1 MNLLTVLTLL
11 VLVQVR
17 VIVDMMMEET
27 KSRLLARGVG
37 LEISESMFQLIGD
50 QGYDRSY
57 GARPLRRALVRL
69 VEDNLSEA
77 LLSGVY
83 EEGDTALVDIDETG
97 NPTVIRHVKP
107 DRCETE
113 LCLPVVKPVVL
124 AE

>member
-1 MNLLTVLTLL
+1 MSLCLRANVCL
-11 VLVQVR
+11 VLQVR
-17 VIVDMMMEET
+17 TIVDMMMEET

-37 LEISESMFQLIGD
+37 LEISEAMFQLICD
-50 QGYDRSY
+50 QGYDRNY

-97 NPTVIRHVKP
+97 NPVVLRHEKP
-107 DRCETE
+107 DRCATE
-113 LCLPVVKPVVL
+113 LCLPLVL
-124 AE
+124 ME